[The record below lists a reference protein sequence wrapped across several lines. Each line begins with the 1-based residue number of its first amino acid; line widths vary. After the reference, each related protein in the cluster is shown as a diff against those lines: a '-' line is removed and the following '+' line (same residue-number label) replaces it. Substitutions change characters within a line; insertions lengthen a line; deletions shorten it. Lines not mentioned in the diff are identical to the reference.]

1 MLGNRGTHRRAAAQA
16 PQANHECD
24 SGKHNGND
32 RTGTSFRKENA
43 LIAAPHHARSWPEQ
57 GRAPVVGTV
66 ARRHMVGTRFRARS
80 ATPIVL
86 PLAGDVNVTALV
98 QASAQSPGVLAMSS
112 QTATCL
118 LTALSE
124 SGR

>member
-1 MLGNRGTHRRAAAQA
+1 MHHRAPAEA
-16 PQANHECD
+16 PQANHKRDC
-24 SGKHNGND
+24 GKRDGND
-32 RTGTSFRKENA
+32 HTGNRASFRGKNMP
-43 LIAAPHHARSWPEQ
+43 IAAPHHHARSWPEQ

-98 QASAQSPGVLAMSS
+98 QASAQSPGVLVMSS

-124 SGR
+124 SGW

>member
-1 MLGNRGTHRRAAAQA
+1 MVGERGTRRRDRAQA
-16 PQANHECD
+16 HEAHHECD

-43 LIAAPHHARSWPEQ
+43 LIAAPRRARSWPEQ
-57 GRAPVVGTV
+57 RRAPVVGTV

-98 QASAQSPGVLAMSS
+98 HASAQSPGVPAMSS